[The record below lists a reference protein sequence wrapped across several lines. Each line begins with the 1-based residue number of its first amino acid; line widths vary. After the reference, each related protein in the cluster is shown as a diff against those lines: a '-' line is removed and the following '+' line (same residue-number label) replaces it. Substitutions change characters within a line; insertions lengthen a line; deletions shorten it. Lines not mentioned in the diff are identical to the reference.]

1 MPADAKGVSGLLA
14 LFRDTG
20 GNQNPF
26 RHGWT
31 RMQERSGVDK
41 ESGRRIYLGEDVE
54 YLTASIIGAAFEVS
68 NILGHGFLEDVYRK
82 ALIHELYIRGLSCGE
97 EVPFEVSYKD
107 VVLGRY
113 LCDLLVEGTV
123 VVELKAV
130 NQLNSSH
137 VGQLLN
143 YLKAA
148 GLKVGL
154 LFNFGR
160 PRLEYRRALI

>member
-1 MPADAKGVSGLLA
+1 MNTDG
-14 LFRDTG
+14 DC
-20 GNQNPF
+20 GN
-26 RHGWT
+26 
-31 RMQERSGVDK
+31 
-41 ESGRRIYLGEDVE
+41 RIYLGEDVE

-68 NILGHGFLEDVYRK
+68 NILGHGFLEGVYRK
-82 ALIHELYIRGLSCGE
+82 ALIHELCIRGLTVGE
-97 EVPFEVSYKD
+97 EIPFEVTYKE

-113 LCDLLVEGTV
+113 FCDLLVEGTV

-143 YLKAA
+143 YLKAG

-154 LFNFGR
+154 LLNFGR
-160 PRLEYRRALI
+160 PGLEYRRVLL